1 MSKKNKAPD
10 IQVRSGVLS
19 CFNYKKKTLL
29 QKEAYELSPMYW
41 KCFRQG
47 TSGTVI
53 MQGHRS
59 EMSNKGKPR
68 VSMVV
73 NGCTTELLPPILKS
87 KGTDYAGND
96 NYLGIQA
103 EDDKIVFL
111 KAEGR
116 SQRDLW
122 YNDIIEALGDRAS
135 TTTNTMAS
143 IPEQRSPSQERP
155 PMIPLEDTLDN
166 DNLSLGGKASGQS
179 DVYTVPYQDYE
190 PMRCSVSTDDDGCS
204 WTGTKPSPSI
214 TTKHNSPPIVS
225 DVGEEDGLVSEQ
237 ADLDEDGYV
246 FPSVF
251 AKKTIDA
258 DVVEDAPSNGSSLS
272 LSKTSPLNVPRLP
285 EAKPLLPE
293 AKPLLPAAVDD
304 RPAISSDF
312 LESLKHAQESKPRP
326 FDGSPEKPRYTA
338 VTRRTKPPL
347 PETPPKM
354 PLAIPKELKQPTL
367 ETKSATEEN
376 VSPAK
381 SPVKAVKTP
390 EREPARKSRRKPLKM
405 PPPLPA
411 GGNSKPRSIIGNS
424 SNERQESLPPLPPV
438 PQARARPSPGE
449 ATSSSSETS
458 PVKQHGAETNEKVY
472 QLVRSFRSTQMSHDA
487 KAVEIAKDV
496 LLEKDA
502 LKLSTI
508 KDIVYISGFR
518 VEPST
523 SELLVGDE
531 VFMINDQA
539 VSSVEEAT
547 KCIQAN
553 EGETVTFSVKKIPHG
568 VLSYISRPQEP
579 TIDLKKLGLTL
590 VGNEVTKFDSEG
602 LVARSG
608 IPSRQLVPGI
618 TNNGELVNWA
628 LTQMNMIPI
637 SVSVTSAQ
645 VEEILAD
652 CGNNVALVFHPADFA
667 AAL

>member
-1 MSKKNKAPD
+1 
-10 IQVRSGVLS
+10 
-19 CFNYKKKTLL
+19 
-29 QKEAYELSPMYW
+29 
-41 KCFRQG
+41 
-47 TSGTVI
+47 
-53 MQGHRS
+53 
-59 EMSNKGKPR
+59 
-68 VSMVV
+68 
-73 NGCTTELLPPILKS
+73 
-87 KGTDYAGND
+87 
-96 NYLGIQA
+96 
-103 EDDKIVFL
+103 
-111 KAEGR
+111 
-116 SQRDLW
+116 
-122 YNDIIEALGDRAS
+122 
-135 TTTNTMAS
+135 
-143 IPEQRSPSQERP
+143 
-155 PMIPLEDTLDN
+155 
-166 DNLSLGGKASGQS
+166 
-179 DVYTVPYQDYE
+179 
-190 PMRCSVSTDDDGCS
+190 
-204 WTGTKPSPSI
+204 
-214 TTKHNSPPIVS
+214 
-225 DVGEEDGLVSEQ
+225 
-237 ADLDEDGYV
+237 
-246 FPSVF
+246 
-251 AKKTIDA
+251 
-258 DVVEDAPSNGSSLS
+258 
-272 LSKTSPLNVPRLP
+272 
-285 EAKPLLPE
+285 
-293 AKPLLPAAVDD
+293 
-304 RPAISSDF
+304 
-312 LESLKHAQESKPRP
+312 
-326 FDGSPEKPRYTA
+326 
-338 VTRRTKPPL
+338 
-347 PETPPKM
+347 
-354 PLAIPKELKQPTL
+354 
-367 ETKSATEEN
+367 
-376 VSPAK
+376 
-381 SPVKAVKTP
+381 
-390 EREPARKSRRKPLKM
+390 
-405 PPPLPA
+405 
-411 GGNSKPRSIIGNS
+411 
-424 SNERQESLPPLPPV
+424 
-438 PQARARPSPGE
+438 
-449 ATSSSSETS
+449 
-458 PVKQHGAETNEKVY
+458 
-472 QLVRSFRSTQMSHDA
+472 MSHDA